1 MNGNPAITLDLFRQP
16 AADMIDTVDRV
27 RAMLPLLQASVP
39 PAMRLNVTEDRTMMI
54 RASVRDV
61 EITLVVSV
69 ILVILVVFAFLR
81 SPLGHG
87 HSQRSGAFV
96 VGGHRWGDV
105 PAGLFVSITF
115 R

>member
-1 MNGNPAITLDLFRQP
+1 
-16 AADMIDTVDRV
+16 
-27 RAMLPLLQASVP
+27 MLPLLQASIP

-81 SPLGHG
+81 SPWATAIPSVAVPL
-87 HSQRSGAFV
+87 SL
-96 VGGHRWGDV
+96 VGTFGSDV
-105 PAGLFVSITF
+105 PAGLFD